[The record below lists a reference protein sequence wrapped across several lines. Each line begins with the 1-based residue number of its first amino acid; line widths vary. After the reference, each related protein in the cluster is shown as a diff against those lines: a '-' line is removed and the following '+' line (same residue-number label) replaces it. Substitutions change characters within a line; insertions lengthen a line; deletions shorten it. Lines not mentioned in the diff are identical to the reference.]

1 MAGVGGTKI
10 FWGRA
15 EKKQNFPSPSYNHS
29 IQLSPPAAGNRAMPA
44 THVLVQLRAPWPTA
58 VGELSSAAA
67 RAVREDPTRSAVT
80 FGCSSEEWS
89 RLQQAGVG
97 RLMHA
102 DLSSYY
108 AARAHAEGRRLAS
121 SSSSSSSSDEDPPLR
136 GRVGG
141 FFSAAE
147 AAQELSR
154 LTRRYPAW
162 VRNVTTV
169 GTSRQGRPIEMLC
182 VTRGG
187 EGCDGPS
194 ERPAVLYTALL
205 HGREPVSLSCLLHF
219 LRTVLRQAE
228 AGEPGAA
235 ALLSRRKLLFLP
247 TATPPLHHPAPPL
260 HRPST
265 TPPPPHPPPSTA
277 LALTFATA
285 TNPAHHRPRFIRR
298 STQTAGRGTRTC
310 GRAEAA

>member
-1 MAGVGGTKI
+1 M
-10 FWGRA
+10 
-15 EKKQNFPSPSYNHS
+15 PS
-29 IQLSPPAAGNRAMPA
+29 
-44 THVLVQLRAPWPTA
+44 HVLVQLRAPWPTA
-58 VGELSSAAA
+58 VGELSTAAA

-80 FGCSSEEWS
+80 FGCSSEEWR

-108 AARAHAEGRRLAS
+108 EARAQAEGRRLAS
-121 SSSSSSSSDEDPPLR
+121 SPSSSSSSDEEPPLR
-136 GRVGG
+136 GSVGG

-147 AAQELSR
+147 AAQELTR

-169 GTSRQGRPIEMLC
+169 GTSRQGRPIQMLC

-194 ERPAVLYTALL
+194 DRPAVLYTALL
-205 HGREPVSLSCLLHF
+205 HGREPMSLSCLLHF

-247 TATPPLHHPAPPL
+247 TVLPPPP
-260 HRPST
+260 PPPP
-265 TPPPPHPPPSTA
+265 TPPPPSPS
-277 LALTFATA
+277 
-285 TNPAHHRPRFIRR
+285 P
-298 STQTAGRGTRTC
+298 
-310 GRAEAA
+310 

>member
-1 MAGVGGTKI
+1 MLLRTFQQNVHQLNKSRQH
-10 FWGRA
+10 RA
-15 EKKQNFPSPSYNHS
+15 
-29 IQLSPPAAGNRAMPA
+29 RAQQPRWCLAMSSS
-44 THVLVQLRAPWPTA
+44 HVLVQLRAPWPTA

-67 RAVREDPTRSAVT
+67 RAVREDPTRSTVT
-80 FGCSSEEWS
+80 FGCSSEEWR

-121 SSSSSSSSDEDPPLR
+121 SSSSSSDEDPPLR
-136 GRVGG
+136 GSVGG

-147 AAQELSR
+147 AAKELLR

-169 GTSRQGRPIEMLC
+169 GTSRQGRPIQMLC

-247 TATPPLHHPAPPL
+247 TV
-260 HRPST
+260 RR
-265 TPPPPHPPPSTA
+265 PHPPPPPT
-277 LALTFATA
+277 TATA
-285 TNPAHHRPRFIRR
+285 P
-298 STQTAGRGTRTC
+298 
-310 GRAEAA
+310 

>member
-1 MAGVGGTKI
+1 L
-10 FWGRA
+10 R
-15 EKKQNFPSPSYNHS
+15 S
-29 IQLSPPAAGNRAMPA
+29 AAFSRVASTALAACATTTMP
-44 THVLVQLRAPWPTA
+44 HVLVQLRAPWPTA

-80 FGCSSEEWS
+80 FGCSSEEWR
-89 RLQQAGVG
+89 RLQQAGAG
-97 RLMHA
+97 AHLIAA

-108 AARAHAEGRRLAS
+108 AARAHADGRRLAS
-121 SSSSSSSSDEDPPLR
+121 SPSSSLSDEDPPLR
-136 GRVGG
+136 GSVGG

-147 AAQELSR
+147 AVQELRR

-162 VRNVTTV
+162 VGNVTTV
-169 GTSRQGRPIEMLC
+169 GTTRQGRPIHLLC

-205 HGREPVSLSCLLHF
+205 HGREPVSLACLLHF
-219 LRTVLRQAE
+219 LRTTLRQAE

-247 TATPPLHHPAPPL
+247 TVLPPV
-260 HRPST
+260 HRPPCTTATAT
-265 TPPPPHPPPSTA
+265 TPPPPWPSPSPPPPTA
-277 LALTFATA
+277 PTA
-285 TNPAHHRPRFIRR
+285 APAPSAGQPRRVGVERGGAAARRRHEAQERPAQLRARR
-298 STQTAGRGTRTC
+298 ARRP
-310 GRAEAA
+310 E

>member
-1 MAGVGGTKI
+1 M
-10 FWGRA
+10 
-15 EKKQNFPSPSYNHS
+15 PSH
-29 IQLSPPAAGNRAMPA
+29 M
-44 THVLVQLRAPWPTA
+44 LVQLRAPWPTA

-67 RAVREDPTRSAVT
+67 RAVHEDPTRSAVT
-80 FGCSSEEWS
+80 FGCSSEEWR
-89 RLQQAGVG
+89 RLQQAAGAG
-97 RLMHA
+97 ARLMHA

-108 AARAHAEGRRLAS
+108 AARAHADGRRLAS
-121 SSSSSSSSDEDPPLR
+121 SPSSSLSDEDPPLR
-136 GRVGG
+136 GSVGG

-147 AAQELSR
+147 AEQELRR

-162 VRNVTTV
+162 VGNVTTV
-169 GTSRQGRPIEMLC
+169 GTTRQGRPIHLLC

-205 HGREPVSLSCLLHF
+205 HGREPVSLACLLHF

-247 TATPPLHHPAPPL
+247 TVLPPT
-260 HRPST
+260 HRPPCTTATAT
-265 TPPPPHPPPSTA
+265 TPPPPSTA
-277 LALTFATA
+277 RALTFATA
-285 TNPAHHRPRFIRR
+285 TNRAHRRPRSLRR
-298 STQTAGRGTRTC
+298 STQTGGRGTRRY